1 MLNLPSP
8 PPNYEALAA
17 AVDFADHDA
26 YVHVGQGT
34 DDVLRYLTRV
44 DGEDRYYF
52 FVQTQNETILGVT
65 ARHLRAARE
74 RFPGDRVVEIPPDC
88 SIPGVI
94 GGLLDDASV
103 VAVPETTPVGV
114 ATDLKS
120 VASVDVVPEPD
131 EVWCVKSAEER
142 RLLAH
147 LADGVQFG
155 IARTERVLSEAV
167 PEDSRLIW
175 EGEPLSTER
184 LRREIQKALAAC
196 GLSDRGNVVIGAGP
210 SCTDLHFTGD
220 DTICPNETVL
230 VDLGPRGPFG
240 YYGDIARTFVPGTPS
255 DWVREAYRVVEE
267 ALDAGLDTV
276 ATGAGVTTGELYGSM
291 AAVIESYGYE
301 TGVAETRD
309 DVVGLTHGTGHGI
322 GVRLHE
328 KPFQTPGGDRKLAAG
343 NVLTIEPGV
352 YDPGRGGV
360 RLEDVVVIEED
371 GFENLIDY
379 PTEIDPTRRE
389 RDRPSI
395 E

>member
-1 MLNLPSP
+1 MPPLP
-8 PPNYEALAA
+8 PPLPDYEALAA
-17 AVDFADHDA
+17 AVDLADRDA

-34 DDVLRYLTRV
+34 DDLLRYLTRV
-44 DGEDRYYF
+44 DGEDRYYL
-52 FVQTQNETILGVT
+52 FVQTGDETVLGVT
-65 ARHLRAARE
+65 ARHLHAARE
-74 RFPGDRVVEIPPDC
+74 RFPGDRIVEIPPDRPIR
-88 SIPGVI
+88 SVI
-94 GGLLDDASV
+94 ADLLDDSPTI
-103 VAVPETTPVGV
+103 AVPETTPVGV
-114 ATDLKS
+114 ATDLGS

-155 IARTERVLSEAV
+155 IARAERVLSEAT
-167 PEDSRLIW
+167 PEGDRLVW
-175 EGEPLSTER
+175 AGEPLSTER
-184 LRREIQKALAAC
+184 LRREIGGALAAC

-210 SCTDLHFTGD
+210 SCADLHFTGD
-220 DTICPNETVL
+220 APVRPDQTVL

-240 YYGDIARTFVPGTPS
+240 YYGDIARTFVPGTAS
-255 DWVREAYRVVEE
+255 DWARETYRVVEE

-276 ATGAGVTTGELYGSM
+276 AAGAGVTTGELYGSM

-301 TGVAETRD
+301 TDVAETRD

-352 YDPGRGGV
+352 YDPSRGGV

-371 GFENLIDY
+371 GFRNLIDY
-379 PTEIDPTRRE
+379 PTEIGPTRRE
-389 RDRPSI
+389 RDLPSL